1 MDDKDQS
8 IQLTNHLTDR
18 DLRRMSRRELL
29 KLTPILAVGALAL
42 PPFNERLL
50 KTGLQLTDRGSQ
62 GFFNRNRLARTFSDA
77 EVTPIEKFPV
87 NSYSDYNPE
96 NDLVGWTLTVE
107 GMVARPGEYSLDQ
120 IKSLPRQR
128 QNVEHICIEGW
139 HVIGDFGGA
148 RLCDFLQFVGAN
160 PAARFVEVNCLDDY
174 YSSYDIE
181 SCLHP
186 QTLLC
191 YEMYG
196 QPLSAAHGAP
206 LRVHMP
212 VKLGYKSAKHIYSIR
227 VSDALGKQKGFWED
241 QGYSWHGGI

>member
-1 MDDKDQS
+1 MACCCPNNKIVSDNCWEKIEGRCGRESVAPVLFEDAAMDDKDQS

-120 IKSLPRQR
+120 IKSLP
-128 QNVEHICIEGW
+128 
-139 HVIGDFGGA
+139 
-148 RLCDFLQFVGAN
+148 
-160 PAARFVEVNCLDDY
+160 
-174 YSSYDIE
+174 
-181 SCLHP
+181 
-186 QTLLC
+186 
-191 YEMYG
+191 
-196 QPLSAAHGAP
+196 
-206 LRVHMP
+206 
-212 VKLGYKSAKHIYSIR
+212 
-227 VSDALGKQKGFWED
+227 
-241 QGYSWHGGI
+241 